1 MTVTSSSLYRHTG
14 LDPVSIVNLYG
25 RHVGLDS
32 ITVRDKLSEI
42 AVTFIGSRLGECLVK
57 GDLVSVSTDKRLRA
71 VEHWSQKRVK
81 RGLFEERFLA
91 TSSAAPF
98 LAKRA
103 EEPIK
108 KLLLR
113 FSSTSRPWEAR
124 PANRILL
131 LWLLSLR

>member
-1 MTVTSSSLYRHTG
+1 MMKKIHRCSVNEASSYRDCDAE
-14 LDPVSIVNLYG
+14 LDPA
-25 RHVGLDS
+25 
-32 ITVRDKLSEI
+32 TVRDKLSEI
-42 AVTFIGSRLGECLVK
+42 AVSFIGSRLDECLVK
-57 GDLVSVSTDKRLRA
+57 RGLISASTGKRLRA

-91 TSSAAPF
+91 TSSAALF

-108 KLLLR
+108 NCSCV
-113 FSSTSRPWEAR
+113 FQVPPHPWEAR
-124 PANRILL
+124 LANRILL

>member
-1 MTVTSSSLYRHTG
+1 MTVR
-14 LDPVSIVNLYG
+14 N
-25 RHVGLDS
+25 
-32 ITVRDKLSEI
+32 KLSEI

-57 GDLVSVSTDKRLRA
+57 RDLVSASTDKRLRA

-103 EEPIK
+103 EEPK
-108 KLLLR
+108 AC
-113 FSSTSRPWEAR
+113 E
-124 PANRILL
+124 
-131 LWLLSLR
+131 